1 MRIRVCSPIRSRM
14 GYAELGRILVN
25 QLVRAGHQVTVK
37 EMDINGL
44 PGDYGPLGAQAE
56 RLLGDDPGA
65 QVNIVNMLP
74 LLYEQ
79 HMLPGARNI
88 GYSMWEADRLPPD
101 WVPACNAMDAIWL
114 PSQWSVGVYRD
125 SGVTVPLHVVG
136 VDAAPTPVGVPP
148 EGPMRLLSVFQWSA
162 RKNPTGLLRAYCAA
176 FDGDED
182 VVLTLKVHRQT
193 DPVASRDFVNT
204 AIGQLLGRLRP
215 RHKLPRIEISTENFT
230 EAQMRLLHASCHAY
244 VSLAHGEGWGLG
256 AWEATLAG
264 KPVIHTGWSSP
275 VEFVHPQGLVEASL
289 SPTFGMQDFVPFYD
303 QSMNWGEP
311 RLDDAIAKLRD
322 LRANYDRWLRTSREH
337 RNVINNRYSL
347 ERRIEQAQ
355 AALREVAA

>member
-1 MRIRVCSPIRSRM
+1 MRVRFCSPIRSRM
-14 GYAELGRILVN
+14 GYAELGRILIN

-37 EMDINGL
+37 ELDIGST

-74 LLYEQ
+74 LMYAE
-79 HMLPGARNI
+79 HRLPGAINI
-88 GYSMWEADRLPPD
+88 GYSMWEADRLPDD
-101 WVPACNAMDAIWL
+101 WVTACNAMDAIWL
-114 PSQWSVGVYRD
+114 PSQWSVGLYRD

-136 VDAAPTPVGVPP
+136 VDAAPTPVGVPV

-162 RKNPTGLLRAYCAA
+162 RKNPAGLLRAYCAA
-176 FDGDED
+176 FDGDEG
-182 VVLTLKVHRQT
+182 VTLTLKVHRQA
-193 DPVASRDFVNT
+193 DPIASRQFVT
-204 AIGQLLGRLRP
+204 HAISQLASRVRP
-215 RHKLPRIEISTENFT
+215 RKALPRIEIATDVFSE
-230 EAQMRLLHASCHAY
+230 EEMRQLHAGCHAY
-244 VSLAHGEGWGLG
+244 VSLSHGEGWGLG

-275 VEFVHPQGLVEASL
+275 VEFVHPQGLVASST
-289 SPTFGMQDFVPFYD
+289 SPTYGMQDFVPFYD

-311 RLDDAIAKLRD
+311 HLDDAIAKLRD
-322 LRANYDRWLRTSREH
+322 LRTNYDRWLRTSREH

-347 ERRIEQAQ
+347 DRRIEQLQ
-355 AALREVAA
+355 AALRSSLP